1 MRFTTKTQ
9 SLFSGRPQA
18 GPGGHEGI
26 TKSSNPTSCCLR
38 VFVSLW
44 LSFLTT
50 AASAANLE
58 DGLTEAL
65 RNAYSLSGAEMTVT
79 VQLDAAPPAEAQG
92 IDGVRFANLIL
103 DRASGRFSALAMLP
117 SGPLPLSGLSTAM
130 VEVPVLRDMVRRGE
144 LIGQDAIDYALIPAN
159 RLTSGVAFD
168 MADMVG
174 QAARRTL
181 HPGRPVR
188 AADLMPP
195 IVVAKNRPVT
205 MVYEVGALRLTA
217 RGRALADGGAGSV
230 IKVLNIDSKR
240 AVDALIV
247 DSDTVAVI
255 RTSE

>member
-1 MRFTTKTQ
+1 MKIPTLRRLCVSA
-9 SLFSGRPQA
+9 SLRL
-18 GPGGHEGI
+18 
-26 TKSSNPTSCCLR
+26 T
-38 VFVSLW
+38 
-44 LSFLTT
+44 FLV
-50 AASAANLE
+50 AALPASAASLE
-58 DGLTEAL
+58 DTLTEAL
-65 RNAYSLSGAEMTVT
+65 RNAYGLAGAEMTVT
-79 VQLDAAPPAEAQG
+79 IQLDAPPPAEAA
-92 IDGVRFANLIL
+92 DDTRLANLVL
-103 DRASGRFSALAMLP
+103 DRASGRFSVLAMLP
-117 SGPLPLSGLSTAM
+117 SGPLPVSGLSTAM
-130 VEVPVLRDMVRRGE
+130 VEVPVLRDMVRRGD
-144 LIGQDAIDYALIPAN
+144 LIGEDVVEYALIPAN

-168 MADMVG
+168 IADMVG

-240 AVDALIV
+240 SVDALII

-255 RTSE
+255 RTTE